1 MDNVLE
7 TDKGLLRQTLKAW
20 QSLEIYRQRRRRF
33 KNFAYG
39 RQLSDSFRDSQG
51 RVLTEEQ
58 YLMENGRMPITNNL
72 IRQLIKSIIGRYRY
86 ISAQGTDETI
96 ASAMGEGV
104 MSATESPEISDL
116 DARALEEFLIS
127 GSVVQRI
134 NNSCEEMMR
143 VENVSPERLFFH
155 RFTDSATDKC
165 RFVGML
171 HDISPA
177 VLLRRFSQGDM
188 RRYLALKNLYK
199 GREGGV
205 SNMATESQPLDFEEP
220 QVAGCCRVI
229 EVWERLSV
237 EMFRCHDRK
246 DASYSIEPF
255 SEEVQCRLERVNKQR
270 QQRSEPTIDYQLDLV
285 DVWRCSWLAPTGEVL
300 GRHWA
305 EQNATHP
312 FVMKFYPLIDGEV
325 HSLVEDVVDQQK
337 YVNRLISLLDSVIAS
352 SAKGVL
358 LYPADQLPEGF
369 TWRDLRRIWSN
380 PNGILPFKR
389 TSKNIVPQQVNSQ
402 GASAGA
408 SEMLRLQL
416 QLFDEISGTSG
427 AIRGKTTNAA
437 GAEMLQTELEIG
449 TISLL
454 DLLASFRAFVRERN
468 RRLKEIVIKPES

>member
-1 MDNVLE
+1 MENILE
-7 TDKGLLRQTLKAW
+7 RDKGLLRQSAEAW
-20 QSLEIYRQRRRRF
+20 QSLELYRQRRRRF

-72 IRQLIKSIIGRYRY
+72 IRQLIKSIVGRYRY
-86 ISAQGTDETI
+86 VMSQSDNDIISAALSNGDELRRTTP
-96 ASAMGEGV
+96 E
-104 MSATESPEISDL
+104 MSEL

-134 NNSCEEMMR
+134 GGTEDEMSW
-143 VENVSPERLFFH
+143 VENVSPERIFFH
-155 RFTDSATDKC
+155 SFADSATGKS

-171 HDISPA
+171 HDLPMS
-177 VLLRRFSQGDM
+177 VVLRRFSGGDM
-188 RRYLALKNLYK
+188 RRYTALKELYK
-199 GREGGV
+199 GREGRVGNLGGEARPV
-205 SNMATESQPLDFEEP
+205 DFEESST
-220 QVAGCCRVI
+220 VGNCRGV
-229 EVWERLSV
+229 EVWECLSV
-237 EMFRCHDRK
+237 EMFRCHDRR
-246 DASYSIEPF
+246 DAGYSIEVC
-255 SEEVQCRLERVNKQR
+255 SEEVQRRLEYVNEER
-270 QQRSEPTIDYQLDLV
+270 RRRSEPMVDYHLDLV
-285 DVWRCSWLAPTGEVL
+285 DAWRCTWLSPTGEVL
-300 GRHWA
+300 QRRWA
-305 EQNATHP
+305 AEGERPP

-325 HSLVEDVVDQQK
+325 HSLVEDVIDQQK

-389 TSKNIVPQQVNSQ
+389 TSKNIVPQQVNSH
-402 GASAGA
+402 GASSGA
-408 SEMLRLQL
+408 SDMLRLQL

-437 GAEMLQTELEIG
+437 GAEMLHTELEMG

-454 DLLASFRAFVRERN
+454 DLLASFRAFVRERDE
-468 RRLKEIVIKPES
+468 RLATKTFAS